1 MTPTDLLEFQRCSC
15 TSRLRVVVF
24 ATLIAIFVLK
34 ERVTAARGAGIAV
47 IALGAAL
54 LLMSK

>member
-1 MTPTDLLEFQRCSC
+1 MRHFQRGV
-15 TSRLRVVVF
+15 TMLEV
-24 ATLIAIFVLK
+24 LIAIFILK

-54 LLMSK
+54 LLMSR